1 MFRREISDY
10 RTIQWGE
17 KLLLFYLAGVLAG
30 IILLQLPDKEVLA
43 RYGFFSE
50 STIERLR
57 YMEVNTKG
65 LFFYCLR
72 KRGTVAIL
80 LVIFAMTNLAPVI
93 ASAYTSWIGFGTGAW
108 ITVASVRY
116 GILGPLLY
124 LGIIMP
130 QALCYLPA
138 FFLYIRW
145 MAGLYMEQERP
156 FGKMA
161 QLFIVF
167 LVFLVGILLESY
179 VNPAVLKNF
188 IKIFL

>member
-10 RTIQWGE
+10 RAIQWGE
-17 KLLLFYLAGVLAG
+17 KLLLFYLAGVLTG
-30 IILLQLPDKEVLA
+30 IILLQLPDKEVLS

-50 STIERLR
+50 SMIERLR
-57 YMEVNTKG
+57 YMDVNSKG

-72 KRGTVAIL
+72 KRGLTAIL
-80 LVIFAMTNLAPVI
+80 LVVFALTNIAPAAVLV
-93 ASAYTSWIGFGTGAW
+93 YTSWIGFGTGAW
-108 ITVASVRY
+108 ITVASIRY

-145 MAGLYMEQERP
+145 TAGLYMEQNRS

-161 QLFIVF
+161 QLLIIF

-179 VNPAVLKNF
+179 VNPSVLKNF
-188 IKIFL
+188 LKIFL